1 MAKREYQTYKIIKI
15 RLKVLLKF
23 APLKLA
29 LRKRGFSPIKIDFS
43 SYKAKK
49 KKSILPNIK
58 IRRNKKRYPSFY

>member
-49 KKSILPNIK
+49 KNGCKHYGGNVVVAVGVQQ
-58 IRRNKKRYPSFY
+58 